1 MPAYDTFKTR
11 SAPMPNLEN
20 LKKQA
25 KLYVRWHREGQLTV
39 AAMIR
44 AALPGFR
51 DLSDREIL
59 DRPFNLADALE
70 MAAKR
75 SGFESW
81 QALKQGLEPVEPT
94 APVSYPS
101 QPILLNVEP
110 QLFVTDFERAL
121 AFFTDKLGFKVGYT
135 YGDPPFYG
143 EVVRDGARL
152 NLRLVARPVLDHTVG
167 GDLLSAAILV
177 SNAKQLF
184 LEFQGRD
191 VIFHQTLRR
200 APWHGQGQGGFIVAD
215 PDGNLIDF
223 GGRTD

>member
-1 MPAYDTFKTR
+1 
-11 SAPMPNLEN
+11 MPNLEN

-25 KLYVRWHREGQLTV
+25 KLHVRWHREGRLTV

-44 AALPGFR
+44 AALPGFHE
-51 DLSDREIL
+51 LSDREIL
-59 DRPFNLADALE
+59 DRPFKLADALE
-70 MAAKR
+70 LVAKR
-75 SGFESW
+75 SGFEGW
-81 QALKQGLEPVEPT
+81 EALKQGLESMESA

-110 QLFVTDFERAL
+110 QLFVTDFQRAL
-121 AFFTDKLGFKVGYT
+121 SFFTDKLGFKISYT
-135 YGDPPFYG
+135 YGDPAFYG

-152 NLRLVARPVLDHTVG
+152 NLRLVARPVLDHSAG

-184 LEFQGRD
+184 LEFQERG
-191 VIFHQTLRR
+191 IEFHQTLRR
-200 APWHGQGQGGFIVAD
+200 QPWHGQGQGGFIVAD

>member
-1 MPAYDTFKTR
+1 
-11 SAPMPNLEN
+11 MPNLEN

-25 KLYVRWHREGQLTV
+25 KLYVRWHRGGRLTV

-51 DLSDREIL
+51 ELSDREIL
-59 DRPFNLADALE
+59 DRPFKLADALE
-70 MAAKR
+70 LVAKR
-75 SGFESW
+75 SGFDSW
-81 QALKQGLEPVEPT
+81 QALKQGLEPMET
-94 APVSYPS
+94 AAPVSYPS
-101 QPILLNVEP
+101 RPILLNIEP
-110 QLFVTDFERAL
+110 QLFVIDFQRSL
-121 AFFTDKLGFKVGYT
+121 AFFTEKLGFKVSYT

-152 NLRLVARPVLDHTVG
+152 NLRCVSRPVLDHSVG

-184 LEFQGRD
+184 IEFQEQG
-191 VIFHQTLRR
+191 VEFHQTLQRE
-200 APWHGQGQGGFIVAD
+200 PWHGQGQGGFIVAD
-215 PDGNLIDF
+215 PDGNLINF